1 MDIARRLHEQGLPLE
16 AIAAE
21 VRATPE
27 EVQDWLRELK
37 SAEDEMTEIY
47 EEQFRK
53 HCAKCG
59 GDIPTGSRYID
70 EGGITYHPE
79 CLRK

>member
-59 GDIPTGSRYID
+59 GDIPTGSSYID
-70 EGGITYHPE
+70 DGGITYHPE